1 VVDAADALVV
11 VKVGVGGRVTSRV
24 LDHVLHPEVA
34 LARWHD
40 EIQISFRSLF
50 VNLVALL

>member
-40 EIQISFRSLF
+40 EGRISFHSIF
-50 VNLVALL
+50 VNGVGLL